1 MDLEAA
7 NPTHHVVSADNQ
19 RRTSI
24 RLWLASLV
32 LACVLPVWIAA
43 GFLVYYNYQSKRALT
58 EQRMLETSRALT
70 LVADRDLANMQAS
83 LGDLAAST
91 ALVSGD
97 LASSYRRAQA
107 LLESQPGADIIL
119 SDATGQELFNTL
131 HPYGAPLPKRGSLE
145 AVRQVFATGR
155 PVVGNVYKGASSE
168 KLKVSVDVPVFRN
181 GRVVYDLAMAV
192 PPDRFATV
200 LSQQHLPPEWV
211 GTMFDFNHIIVARTR
226 SADQFVGQSAGPG
239 LRKRMGQITEGTAQV
254 TNLEGVPMFD
264 SFSQSAVSGWT
275 VAIGVPR
282 AVMRAEIWRW
292 LALTVVCT
300 ILLSLIGIALAL
312 FLARRITSS
321 IQALVAPALA
331 LGRGEPVEFG
341 RFDLAEISEV
351 GESLLRASVLIQ
363 QRAVERERAQV
374 ARREADDLLRLNAE
388 LKRTEAE
395 ARARATEL
403 AAIMDAVPAATLI
416 GHDPECRQMTG
427 NRAAYELFRIP
438 HNANPSMSAPA
449 GEAPSGYRLL
459 SDGRELSPA
468 EMPVQM
474 AAATGQEIR
483 DCEFT
488 IAFEDGT
495 SRSIFGNAVPLFD
508 EKGNI
513 CGAVGA
519 FIDIT
524 QRKRDEEAL
533 RGSEGKTQQALR
545 ALRKS
550 EQRYRRVVDH
560 ILDALLVDDESG
572 RIVYA
577 NDRFL
582 KLFGLQREDLPG
594 ITLEDYVAPEW
605 RSALRERHERRM
617 RGEEVPAE
625 FPYEGLRK
633 DGSRLWL
640 QAVVTPIVEDGRV
653 IGTQSAIQDI
663 TARRRAERLQLAL
676 YRIAELA
683 RSAED
688 LQKLYASIH
697 SIIGEL
703 IYARN
708 CYIALYD
715 PVTDMVSFPYFVD
728 EKDPSSP
735 PRKFGRGL
743 TEYILHTGQPLIATP
758 ERLEELVRQGELLR
772 IGSASLDWMGVPLKN
787 GEQTVGALVLQSYEP
802 IVQYGEAEKEILM
815 IVSQQIS
822 AAIQAKRSE
831 AAIRESESKFR
842 AVAETSPTLII
853 VTDGVSVFYVNPAAE
868 AVSGYSR
875 EELLAMDP
883 WGFIPEN
890 YRATVKER
898 ARARMRN
905 EGAPTGYEFPILTR
919 SGEERWLGLR
929 ASTIE
934 FGGKTAILGSAED
947 ITERKR
953 AEQLQSALYRIS
965 EQAAAAENLPQFY
978 ASLRAIVG
986 ELMSTRNFYIALYDA
1001 PSDTLS
1007 FPYFVDEE
1015 DVTPASKK
1023 LGKGLTEYV
1032 LRSGEPL
1039 LASPE
1044 VFQALVCRGE
1054 VEDIGAPSVDWLGV
1068 PLRSGAAIIGALVV
1082 QSYTE
1087 NIRFNEKHK
1096 NILTFVSRNIA
1107 TAIERKRSAEALSD
1121 SAARYRSQVE
1131 NAVYGIYR
1139 ESIEGRFLEVNPA
1152 LVSML
1157 GYGSIEEVLALKLSR
1172 DVYVD
1177 SGEQAEIIEQCRRQ
1191 DRIGNIEVRWK
1202 RKNGAPFTAR
1212 LSGCVVR
1219 NAQGEIEGMEMIAED
1234 ITERWMLEQ
1243 QLRQSQKM
1251 EAVGRLAGG
1260 IAHDFNNLLMVI
1272 QSYTEMLQDSLPVHD
1287 TLRSYTLEVM
1297 KASQRAASLTGQMLA
1312 FSRKQI
1318 TSPVVLDLNAVIRDA
1333 ANMLERLIGEDIEFR
1348 VIPAE
1353 SLWAIEADPDQIA
1366 QVLMNLCVNARD
1378 AMPEGGTLTV
1388 ETGNVAVK
1396 EGGVSGRTYITP
1408 RDYVWFSVADTGRG
1422 ISKDLQEQIF
1432 DPFFTTKE
1440 VGKGTGLG
1448 LAMVYGMVKQSS
1460 GYVWVDSEPGKG
1472 ARFTILLPTAK
1483 EAIARESRSTAGSR
1497 ARGTETL
1504 LVVEDEEAL
1513 REAMGAYLR
1522 SLGYTVL
1529 LANSGQQ
1536 ALQVASH
1543 HEHIDLLIT
1552 DVVMP
1557 KMSGRELS
1565 QMLLSLRPNLKVIH
1579 MSGYTDDEVLRQG
1592 IQESGAHFLQKP
1604 FSLGTLARKLRD
1616 ALEPTNATH

>member
-1 MDLEAA
+1 MDMEPA
-7 NPTHHVVSADNQ
+7 NPTDQVVNADNQ
-19 RRTSI
+19 RQASI
-24 RLWLASLV
+24 RFWLASLV
-32 LACVLPVWIAA
+32 LACVLPVWCGA

-70 LVADRDLANMQAS
+70 LVADRDLAAMQAR
-83 LGDLAAST
+83 LGDLATSI
-91 ALVSGD
+91 ALISD
-97 LASSYRRAQA
+97 LAASYRRAQV
-107 LLESQPGADIIL
+107 LSESQPGVDIIL

-145 AVRQVFATGR
+145 TVRQVFATGR
-155 PVVGNVYKGASSE
+155 PMVGNVYEGASSAE
-168 KLKVSVDVPVFRN
+168 LKVSVDVPVFRN

-192 PPDRFATV
+192 PSDRFAMV
-200 LSQQHLPPEWV
+200 LTQQHLPPEWV
-211 GTMFDFNHIIVARTR
+211 GTMLDVNHVVVARTH
-226 SADQFVGQSAGPG
+226 SAEQFVGQIASPG
-239 LRKRMGQITEGTAQV
+239 LRKRMGEASEGTAQV

-264 SFSQSAVSGWT
+264 SFSQSATTGWT
-275 VAIGVPR
+275 VVIGVPR
-282 AVMRAEIWRW
+282 EIMRSEIWRW
-292 LALTVVCT
+292 LALTVICT
-300 ILLSLIGIALAL
+300 ILLSLTGIALAL
-312 FLARRITSS
+312 LMARRITSS
-321 IQALVAPALA
+321 IQGLVAPALA
-331 LGRGEPVEFG
+331 LGRGEPVAIG
-341 RFDLAEISEV
+341 RLELAEIRDV
-351 GESLLRASVLIQ
+351 GESLLKASVLIQ
-363 QRAVERERAQV
+363 QRTVERERTLA
-374 ARREADDLLRLNAE
+374 ARREADDLKRLNAE

-395 ARARATEL
+395 ARARASEL

-416 GHDPECRQMTG
+416 GHDSECRQMTG

-438 HNANPSMSAPA
+438 NGVNPSKSAPA
-449 GEAPSGYRLL
+449 GEAPSNFRLL
-459 SDGRELSPA
+459 REGKELSPA

-474 AAATGQEIR
+474 AAATGKEIR

-488 IAFEDGT
+488 IAFDDDT
-495 SRSIFGNAVPLFD
+495 TCSIFGNAVPLFD
-508 EKGNI
+508 ESGTI

-524 QRKRDEEAL
+524 QRKKNEGEL
-533 RGSEGKTQQALR
+533 RGSEEKTQRALQ

-560 ILDALLVDDESG
+560 ILDALLVDDQAG
-572 RIVYA
+572 HIIYA

-582 KLFGLQREDLPG
+582 KLFGLQREDLPNL
-594 ITLEDYVAPEW
+594 TLEDYVAPEW
-605 RSALRERHERRM
+605 RSALRERHERRI

-663 TARRRAERLQLAL
+663 TARRRAELLQMAL

-697 SIIGEL
+697 AIVGEL

-715 PVTDMVSFPYFVD
+715 PGTDMVSFPYFVD
-728 EKDPSSP
+728 ENDPPSP

-743 TEYILHTGQPLIATP
+743 TEYILRTGQPLIATP
-758 ERLEELVRQGELLR
+758 EKLEELVRQGELLR
-772 IGSASLDWMGVPLKN
+772 TGSASLDWIGVPLKN

-815 IVSQQIS
+815 IVSQQVS

-831 AAIRESESKFR
+831 VAIRESESKFR

-853 VTDGVSVFYVNPAAE
+853 VTDGVRTFYVNRAAE
-868 AVSGYSR
+868 VVSGYSR
-875 EELLAMDP
+875 AELLAMDP
-883 WGFIPEN
+883 WSFIPES

-898 ARARMRN
+898 AQSRMKN

-929 ASTIE
+929 ADTIE

-953 AEQLQSALYRIS
+953 AEQLQSALYRIT
-965 EQAAAAENLPQFY
+965 EQAAAAENLPQFF
-978 ASLRAIVG
+978 ASLHAIVG
-986 ELMSTRNFYIALYDA
+986 ELMSARNFYIALYDA

-1015 DVTPASKK
+1015 DVTPVPKK

-1032 LRSGEPL
+1032 VRTGEPL

-1044 VFQALVCRGE
+1044 VFQALVRRGE

-1087 NIRFNEKHK
+1087 CIRFTEKHK
-1096 NILTFVSRNIA
+1096 SILTFVSQNIA
-1107 TAIERKRSAEALSD
+1107 AAIERKRSADALSD
-1121 SAARYRSQVE
+1121 SAVRYRSQVE

-1139 ESIEGRFLEVNPA
+1139 ESMEGRFLEVNPA

-1157 GYGSIEEVLALKLSR
+1157 GYDATEEVLALQLSR
-1172 DVYVD
+1172 DVYVE
-1177 SGEQAEIIEQCRRQ
+1177 SGEQAKIIEQCRRQ
-1191 DRIGNIEVRWK
+1191 DRIGDVEVRWK
-1202 RKNGAPFTAR
+1202 RKNGATFTAR

-1243 QLRQSQKM
+1243 QLRQAQKM

-1272 QSYTEMLQDSLPVHD
+1272 QSYTEMLQDSLPAHD
-1287 TLRSYTLEVM
+1287 TLRSYTIEVM

-1318 TSPVVLDLNAVIRDA
+1318 TSPVVLDLNAVIREA
-1333 ANMLERLIGEDIEFR
+1333 ANMLERLIGEDIEFQ

-1353 SLWAIEADPDQIA
+1353 PLWAIEADPDQIV

-1378 AMPEGGTLTV
+1378 AMPKGGTLTV
-1388 ETGNVAVK
+1388 ETGNLAVH
-1396 EGGVSGRTYITP
+1396 EGGVSGRSYITP

-1422 ISKDLQEQIF
+1422 ISKEQQEQIF

-1448 LAMVYGMVKQSS
+1448 LAMVYGMVKQNS

-1472 ARFTILLPTAK
+1472 ARFTILLPTT
-1483 EAIARESRSTAGSR
+1483 EGAITSESSSAAGSR

-1504 LVVEDEEAL
+1504 LVVEDEKAL
-1513 REAMGAYLR
+1513 REAMGVYLR

-1529 LANSGQQ
+1529 LANSAQQ
-1536 ALQVASH
+1536 ALQVANL
-1543 HEHIDLLIT
+1543 HEHIDLLVT

-1565 QMLLSLRPNLKVIH
+1565 QMLQSLRPDLKVIH

-1592 IQESGAHFLQKP
+1592 IHESGAHFLHKP

-1616 ALEPTNATH
+1616 ALNPTK